1 MGELR
6 IMGSKGDQK
15 VIWDP
20 KNKDEVDASKITFD
34 SLIKKGFK
42 AFKVDK
48 KGDAGS
54 QIRKFDPKAGKIIL
68 VPEIVG
74 G

>member
-15 VIWDP
+15 VMWDP
-20 KNKDEVDASKITFD
+20 ENEDEVEASKVTFK

-48 KGDAGS
+48 KGEAGKE
-54 QIRKFDPKAGKIIL
+54 IKKFDPDAGKLIL